1 MKQGNSSG
9 DKDKELQQLKAQNQ
23 QLNEKLKKQTLAGN
37 AAVVEL
43 VDTLDLGSSA
53 QAWGFESLLRHQFN
67 SYTHIQLKIKALSE
81 PISYFPSRVSIK
93 IKGSDVSPSLTDEK
107 IYMMCGKKDIS
118 IGTERS
124 INIKADCELTANY
137 TFDSVPYNLY
147 RGTSPS
153 YELIDLGFSSP
164 LKVEFEQ
171 YRDFNH

>member
-1 MKQGNSSG
+1 MKYILVIFTFILLGCDTARVYRVKNHPIVDVPGGQGQ
-9 DKDKELQQLKAQNQ
+9 DKFVRLSRYKGEILIRSK
-23 QLNEKLKKQTLAGN
+23 G
-37 AAVVEL
+37 
-43 VDTLDLGSSA
+43 
-53 QAWGFESLLRHQFN
+53 FN